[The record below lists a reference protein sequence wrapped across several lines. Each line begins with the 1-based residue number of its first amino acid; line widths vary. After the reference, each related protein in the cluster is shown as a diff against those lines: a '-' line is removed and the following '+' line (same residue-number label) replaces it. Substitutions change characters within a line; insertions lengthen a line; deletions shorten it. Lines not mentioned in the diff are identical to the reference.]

1 MRRSCKIRKVTIGTD
16 FQKEDKDMLNAM
28 GHEQATVYGG
38 KRDSKQETIQEHAAK
53 IIAGHD
59 NNQIKEDKKKS

>member
-1 MRRSCKIRKVTIGTD
+1 
-16 FQKEDKDMLNAM
+16 MLNAM

-59 NNQIKEDKKKS
+59 NNQIKEDKKNKKKS